1 MMWGHNV
8 NMAAGYMEFILYDKN
23 YNLGD
28 DLNCEVKLTCLLY
41 KVSVNVKE
49 FISRK
54 WKDKYL
60 CSSVLQWTGKAFLS
74 SSVCNSLA
82 VC

>member
-8 NMAAGYMEFILYDKN
+8 NMAAGQMEFILYDKN

-41 KVSVNVKE
+41 KVPVNIKV
-49 FISRK
+49 FISRI
-54 WKDKYL
+54 
-60 CSSVLQWTGKAFLS
+60 
-74 SSVCNSLA
+74 CNM
-82 VC
+82 V

>member
-8 NMAAGYMEFILYDKN
+8 NMAAGHMEFILYVKK

-28 DLNCEVKLTCLLY
+28 DLNAEVKLPSLLY
-41 KVSVNVKE
+41 RFSVNIEV

-54 WKDKYL
+54 
-60 CSSVLQWTGKAFLS
+60 
-74 SSVCNSLA
+74 
-82 VC
+82 